1 VSIAAKPAAIQ
12 EFFLSLPPIIMRHF
26 LFFCFIFLASVTRA
40 QDLDS
45 LSQSQDSLSIQAI
58 DSVAMSTAD
67 TLSIIGVGD
76 IMMGT
81 NYPEDK
87 LPPNDGVH
95 LLKNVEE
102 VLKDADVTFG
112 NLEGTLLDAG
122 GIPKKCNDPKVCYAF
137 RTPVRYVKNLVKA
150 GFDMVSLANNHA
162 GDMGDPGRK
171 SSIETVE
178 KANILH
184 AGQITHPTVIFEKDS
199 IKYGL
204 AAFSPNSNCVD
215 INDLEG
221 AIEIVK
227 KLDSIC
233 DIVIVSFHGGAEG
246 AKFESVPRTNEIYYG
261 ENRGDVYKFAHT
273 LIDSGAD
280 IIFGHGPH
288 VTRAIEVYNE
298 RFIAYSLGNFCTY
311 RGISVN
317 GVNGLAPIIKVFTD
331 KNGKFFYGKI
341 IPTYQTYETGVRI
354 DPQNQVIRKIQELTK
369 KDFPE
374 SPVRIDENGII
385 TYLAQ

>member
-1 VSIAAKPAAIQ
+1 
-12 EFFLSLPPIIMRHF
+12 MRNRLLLIT
-26 LFFCFIFLASVTRA
+26 LFISARICA
-40 QDLDS
+40 QDLDI
-45 LSQSQDSLSIQAI
+45 LSQQADSLAVQLP
-58 DSVAMSTAD
+58 DSTTLLAQD

-87 LPPNDGVH
+87 LPPGDGEH
-95 LLKNVEE
+95 LLRNVTA

-112 NLEGTLLDAG
+112 NLEGTLLDDG

-137 RTPVRYVKNLVKA
+137 RTPVRYVKNLVNS

-171 SSIETVE
+171 SSIKTLEE
-178 KANILH
+178 ANILH
-184 AGQITHPTVIFEKDS
+184 AGQVTQPFVIFEKDS
-199 IKYGL
+199 VKYGL
-204 AAFSPNSNCVD
+204 AAFAPNSNCVD

-221 AIEIVK
+221 AIKIVEQ
-227 KLDSIC
+227 LDSIC
-233 DIVIVSFHGGAEG
+233 DVIIVSFHGGAEG
-246 AKFESVPRTNEIYYG
+246 AKFENVPRTNEIYYG
-261 ENRGDVYKFAHT
+261 ENRGDVYKFSHA
-273 LIDSGAD
+273 LIDAGAD

-317 GVNGLAPIIKVFTD
+317 GVNGIAPIVKLFTD
-331 KNGKFFYGKI
+331 KTGKFLYGNI
-341 IPTYQTYETGVRI
+341 IPTYQTYEAGVRI
-354 DPQNQVIRKIQELTK
+354 DPQNQVIKKIQELTK

-374 SPVRIDENGII
+374 SPIRIDENGLI

>member
-1 VSIAAKPAAIQ
+1 MRYY
-12 EFFLSLPPIIMRHF
+12 FFLSILFVSTII
-26 LFFCFIFLASVTRA
+26 RA
-40 QDLDS
+40 QERDS
-45 LSQSQDSLSIQAI
+45 LSQPSDSLSISIDVGIDTIAI
-58 DSVAMSTAD
+58 VPD

-87 LPPNDGVH
+87 LPPNDGAH
-95 LLKNVEE
+95 LLKNVESI
-102 VLKDADVTFG
+102 LKDADVTFG
-112 NLEGTLLDAG
+112 NLEGTLLDEG
-122 GIPKKCNDPKVCYAF
+122 GVPKKCNDPKVCYAF
-137 RTPVRYVKNLVKA
+137 RTPVRYVNNLVKA
-150 GFDMVSLANNHA
+150 GFDMMSLANNHA

-171 SSIETVE
+171 SSIKTLEE
-178 KANILH
+178 ANILH
-184 AGQITHPTVIFEKDS
+184 AGQLTHPTVIFEKDS
-199 IKYGL
+199 VKYGL

-215 INDLEG
+215 INDIEG

-227 KLDSIC
+227 RLDSIC

-246 AKFESVPRTNEIYYG
+246 AKFESVPRRNEIYYG

-273 LIDSGAD
+273 LIDAGAD

-317 GVNGLAPIIKVFTD
+317 GVNGLAPIVKVFTD

-354 DPQNQVIRKIQELTK
+354 DPQNQVIKKIQELTK

-374 SPVRIDENGII
+374 SPIRIDENGLI